1 MERYKSANLQQG
13 KVTVPQTVSA
23 PAQGAQ
29 AASSVATRGLQDLSS
44 RLAAFSSAAFER
56 AAVEASEKAV
66 TQAQKDDSS
75 GAAFH
80 KQSVHTAYGK
90 AYNNA
95 RTASYTANAE
105 IELDRKSTEYALQFK
120 NDPDGYA
127 KSMQEYYKQMQSEA
141 PIPELKS
148 VIGITGKK
156 IANQTFGKL
165 MVGAMKESQDA
176 QLDDYGRAIEL
187 KTGQLINA
195 YSRGDNATAELIKDS
210 MFTYTGTMQFE
221 GLIDQATAQ
230 KIERNVEYEV
240 TKGTISNAVRD
251 LVEDGNLADAGTI
264 IESFSSEIPEN
275 MSIEEAENIT
285 QEITQIFNNGVKVH
299 KAGLKTVAKQANNE
313 VKDAVSV
320 MKSGKVPKK
329 PVSEETLSASSEEN
343 QNKYYVQKEV
353 SKILNKYSGFTIEE
367 QEKLVTEYKATE
379 EGSKISVEV
388 MKQLEKTIQERRTAW
403 RKDPISQG
411 AAEGLYEPTE
421 VLQVGMSEEQL
432 GEILIQRHE
441 QSQINISEAGD
452 GASAL
457 LTQDEAV
464 KWTNAIHSAD
474 ETQQLAMMDQV
485 NSLPS
490 EIGKEIYK
498 QIGKKGAYTFRRV
511 GELISTDLPAARKIL
526 FGSKVDVPAPIG
538 FKGQAI
544 SAASD
549 LMTLATADSMNNY
562 VEAATNYAKG
572 HLAQTGE
579 EVSGKEAMEAV
590 YGTIGEFS
598 GGKFFI
604 PKGVSEEDFGVF
616 IDGYEVP
623 GHPKLTEDIR
633 SMNDF
638 WDDSDLQL
646 KSAGDGK
653 YLVYDPSDDAYIHV
667 GGKPLEIEYGN

>member
-299 KAGLKTVAKQANNE
+299 KAGLKTAAKQANNE

-353 SKILNKYSGFTIEE
+353 SKILNKYSDVDNTIKRVKIRTC
-367 QEKLVTEYKATE
+367 QC
-379 EGSKISVEV
+379 GSKLDKGERLCSLC
-388 MKQLEKTIQERRTAW
+388 KKTK
-403 RKDPISQG
+403 RKLS
-411 AAEGLYEPTE
+411 
-421 VLQVGMSEEQL
+421 
-432 GEILIQRHE
+432 
-441 QSQINISEAGD
+441 
-452 GASAL
+452 
-457 LTQDEAV
+457 
-464 KWTNAIHSAD
+464 
-474 ETQQLAMMDQV
+474 
-485 NSLPS
+485 
-490 EIGKEIYK
+490 
-498 QIGKKGAYTFRRV
+498 F
-511 GELISTDLPAARKIL
+511 RKINV
-526 FGSKVDVPAPIG
+526 KR
-538 FKGQAI
+538 K
-544 SAASD
+544 
-549 LMTLATADSMNNY
+549 
-562 VEAATNYAKG
+562 
-572 HLAQTGE
+572 
-579 EVSGKEAMEAV
+579 
-590 YGTIGEFS
+590 
-598 GGKFFI
+598 
-604 PKGVSEEDFGVF
+604 
-616 IDGYEVP
+616 
-623 GHPKLTEDIR
+623 R
-633 SMNDF
+633 
-638 WDDSDLQL
+638 
-646 KSAGDGK
+646 
-653 YLVYDPSDDAYIHV
+653 
-667 GGKPLEIEYGN
+667 